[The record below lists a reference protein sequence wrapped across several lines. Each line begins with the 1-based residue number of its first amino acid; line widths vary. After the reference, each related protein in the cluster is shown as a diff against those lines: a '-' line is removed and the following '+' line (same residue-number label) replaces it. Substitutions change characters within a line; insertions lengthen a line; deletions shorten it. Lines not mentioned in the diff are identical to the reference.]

1 MPIDALRNVLE
12 QLEEDGQLTPPEQP
26 GEGDMGALR
35 RRIDALD
42 LALLTLLNERVR
54 CAHRIGYIK
63 KKLDM
68 PIYVP
73 SREEEVLEN
82 VTAANTGPLPD
93 AVVKRL
99 FERVIDETRSLER
112 HEFQDPPEE

>member
-12 QLEEDGQLTPPEQP
+12 QLEKDGQLTPPEEP
-26 GEGDMGALR
+26 AKGDMSALR

-54 CAHRIGYIK
+54 CAHLIGYIK
-63 KKLDM
+63 KQLDM

-73 SREEEVLEN
+73 SREEDVLNN
-82 VTAANTGPLPD
+82 VMEANTGPLPD

-112 HEFQDPPEE
+112 HEFQDPSGE